1 MRGATPAHNHDDI
14 LIAISIHTPHAGSD
28 RGIGKHR
35 EIAVD
40 FNPHSPC
47 GERRPFFFS
56 ITTSCSFQSTLP
68 MRGAT
73 TTDYQLLYIPFNFNP
88 HSPCG
93 ERLNEHMQMALTI
106 ANFNP
111 HSPCGE
117 RLHGAATNLIQLSH
131 FNPHSPCGERR
142 HNQRLICDRYY
153 FNPHSPCGERQT
165 PFCGAVG
172 CSYISIHIPHAGSDP
187 QS

>member
-1 MRGATPAHNHDDI
+1 MRGATPGSYPPQSCNR
-14 LIAISIHTPHAGSD
+14 ISIHTPHAGSD
-28 RGIGKHR
+28 
-35 EIAVD
+35 
-40 FNPHSPC
+40 
-47 GERRPFFFS
+47 FS
-56 ITTSCSFQSTLP
+56 ISASSVAVEIFQSTLP

-172 CSYISIHIPHAGSDP
+172 CSYISIHTPHAGSDP

>member
-117 RLHGAATNLIQLSH
+117 R
-131 FNPHSPCGERR
+131 R

-172 CSYISIHIPHAGSDP
+172 CSYISIHTPHAGSDP